1 MHCRILDIAVLCF
14 GLSMNIL
21 FPVLGFG
28 FCLNFFFHKSNGVLF
43 LLLLSIFLHPIMQLF
58 HKKIIRKVPASE

>member
-28 FCLNFFFHKSNGVLF
+28 FCLNFFFSRERW
-43 LLLLSIFLHPIMQLF
+43 SPIFTIAFYFPTSYYAT
-58 HKKIIRKVPASE
+58 VS